1 MLMLIEGK
9 DTIKAS
15 RDEVWKF
22 LTDAESV
29 AMCTPGIESMEI
41 LEPNKKFQALG
52 ALGLGTVKIKFKTT
66 IEWTELD
73 APNRAKMKMH
83 GTAPGSSI
91 DVTSEVDLSD
101 GGNGATCLVWK
112 ADVRVVG
119 SIASL
124 AARLMKP
131 VTAKM
136 TGQFFSC
143 VKKRIEG

>member
-1 MLMLIEGK
+1 MLIEGK
-9 DTIKAS
+9 DNIKAS
-15 RDEVWKF
+15 RSDVWQF

-29 AMCTPGIESMEI
+29 SKCTPGVESMEI
-41 LEPNKKFQALG
+41 IEPGKKFKAVG
-52 ALGLGTVKIKFKTT
+52 ALGLGTVKVKFNTT
-66 IEWTELD
+66 IEWLELEEPD
-73 APNRAKMKMH
+73 KAKMKMN

-91 DVTSEVDLSD
+91 DVGSEVELSD
-101 GGNGATCLVWK
+101 GPGGSTDLVWK
-112 ADVRVVG
+112 ADVSIVG

-143 VKKRIEG
+143 VKKKIEA

>member
-1 MLMLIEGK
+1 MLIEGK
-9 DTIKAS
+9 DNIKAT
-15 RDEVWKF
+15 RAKVWKF

-29 AMCTPGIESMEI
+29 SKCTPGIESMEI
-41 LEPNKKFQALG
+41 IEPGKKFRAIG
-52 ALGLGTVKIKFKTT
+52 ALGLGTVKVKFNTT
-66 IEWTELD
+66 IEWLELQKPD
-73 APNRAKMKMH
+73 KAKMKMS

-91 DVTSEVDLSD
+91 DVGSEIQLADGPKGSTDL
-101 GGNGATCLVWK
+101 TWK
-112 ADVRVVG
+112 ADVSVVG

-143 VKKRIEG
+143 LKKNIEA

>member
-1 MLMLIEGK
+1 MLIEGK
-9 DTIKAS
+9 EVIRAARS
-15 RDEVWKF
+15 EVWKF

-29 AMCTPGIESMEI
+29 AQCTPGLESMEI

-66 IEWTELD
+66 IEWIELNEPD
-73 APNRAKMKMH
+73 SAKMKMS

-91 DVTSEVDLSD
+91 DVESEIHLAD
-101 GGNGATCLVWK
+101 GSKGATELGWK
-112 ADVRVVG
+112 ANVKVVG

-131 VTAKM
+131 VTVKM
-136 TGQFFSC
+136 TKQFFSC
-143 VKKRIEG
+143 VKKKVES

>member
-1 MLMLIEGK
+1 MLIEGK

-29 AMCTPGIESMEI
+29 AQCTPGLESMEI
-41 LEPNKKFQALG
+41 LEPNKKFEALG
-52 ALGLGTVKIKFKTT
+52 ALGLGTVKVKFKTT

-91 DVTSEVDLSD
+91 DVTSEVDLTD
-101 GGNGATCLVWK
+101 GGNGTTGLEWK
-112 ADVRVVG
+112 ADVKVVG

-143 VKKRIEG
+143 VKKQIES

>member
-1 MLMLIEGK
+1 MLIEGK
-9 DTIKAS
+9 DTINAARS
-15 RDEVWKF
+15 EVWKF

-29 AMCTPGIESMEI
+29 AQCTPGLETMEI
-41 LEPNKKFQALG
+41 LEPKKKFQAVG
-52 ALGLGTVKIKFKTT
+52 ALGLGTVKVKFKTT
-66 IEWTELD
+66 IEWLELD
-73 APNRAKMKMH
+73 EPNRAKMKMH

-91 DVTSEVDLSD
+91 DVVSEVHLKDD
-101 GGNGATCLVWK
+101 AKDATELEWK
-112 ADVRVVG
+112 ADVKVVG

-143 VKKRIEG
+143 VKKKVEG

>member
-1 MLMLIEGK
+1 MLLEGK
-9 DTIKAS
+9 DVIKAS
-15 RDEVWKF
+15 RKRVWDF

-29 AMCTPGIESMEI
+29 AQCTPGLESMEI

-52 ALGLGTVKIKFKTT
+52 ALGLGTVKVKFKTT
-66 IEWTELD
+66 IEWTDLQEPD
-73 APNRAKMKMH
+73 SAKMKMI

-91 DVTSEVDLSD
+91 DVTSEIHLADGSD
-101 GGNGATCLVWK
+101 GTTELGWK

-119 SIASL
+119 TIASL

-136 TGQFFSC
+136 TTQFFSC
-143 VKKRIEG
+143 VKKKIES

>member
-1 MLMLIEGK
+1 MLIEGK
-9 DTIKAS
+9 DTIHAS
-15 RDEVWKF
+15 RDVVWKF
-22 LTDAESV
+22 LTDAGSV
-29 AMCTPGIESMEI
+29 AKCTPGLESMEI
-41 LEPNKKFQALG
+41 IEPNKKFQALG

-66 IEWTELD
+66 IEWTELEE
-73 APNRAKMKMH
+73 PNRAKMKMH

-91 DVTSEVDLSD
+91 DVTSQVDLSED
-101 GGNGATCLVWK
+101 GEATGLEWK
-112 ADVRVVG
+112 ADVKVVG

-143 VKKRIEG
+143 VKKQIES

>member
-1 MLMLIEGK
+1 MLIEGK

-22 LTDAESV
+22 LTDAESI
-29 AMCTPGIESMEI
+29 AACTPGIESMEI
-41 LEPNKKFQALG
+41 LEPNKKFRVLG
-52 ALGLGTVKIKFKTT
+52 ALGLGTVEIKFKTT

-101 GGNGATCLVWK
+101 GGNDATGLVWK

-119 SIASL
+119 AIASL

-136 TGQFFSC
+136 TVQFFSC